1 MGFAATSRGRLGYA
15 VGATAVAR
23 ILICTSVKNPS
34 LLDPAARRAAADKL
48 KELYATAQLEEKQ
61 NNMDARSKGEALVR
75 SNPSRQDRSLVLK
88 FSIVSYSR
96 LASTLRA
103 HLTPSRRGNTVALD
117 QCQSGEKF
125 RPGDTSFSG
134 CLFARLSFVPL
145 FFPLVDRAEGG

>member
-15 VGATAVAR
+15 VGATAVAP
-23 ILICTSVKNPS
+23 ILICTSVRNSS
-34 LLDPAARRAAADKL
+34 LLDHAARRAAADKL

-103 HLTPSRRGNTVALD
+103 HLTPSRRGTVWRLTGVNPVKSFGPATLLFQD
-117 QCQSGEKF
+117 AF
-125 RPGDTSFSG
+125 LPG
-134 CLFARLSFVPL
+134 
-145 FFPLVDRAEGG
+145 